1 MYVKVFKRNAV
12 KDHSKEVSPVYQ
24 RGSLLLWVDECG
36 LAALLLVCLLH
47 VNLRSF
53 CTHTGEK
60 ESHINMDLVVIKL
73 VDIIEFLKVQ
83 YLAF

>member
-1 MYVKVFKRNAV
+1 MWSCSITSRSPAT
-12 KDHSKEVSPVYQ
+12 HSNTKN
-24 RGSLLLWVDECG
+24 LW
-36 LAALLLVCLLH
+36 
-47 VNLRSF
+47 SF

-83 YLAF
+83 

>member
-1 MYVKVFKRNAV
+1 MYHTNTKVTNYGRENKDYCVCRYISQKAMYVKVFKRNAV

-47 VNLRSF
+47 LNLQSF
-53 CTHTGEK
+53 
-60 ESHINMDLVVIKL
+60 
-73 VDIIEFLKVQ
+73 
-83 YLAF
+83 